1 MRDKRTLIL
10 YILAGITTLAIITL
24 AALSFFFLKADVV
37 VVDFSEKSITEIDQW
52 AIENKIDID
61 YDYQFD
67 ELIEKGM
74 VISQSV
80 SPQTKIKKSE
90 KLFILISLGPNPELE
105 ITLPDFTG
113 YSYLQI
119 VEFVDTNK
127 LSDVTYEYVEN
138 DKIETDIFIA
148 HNISTPTMKRNDMI
162 IFTLSLGQNNEQ
174 KEIIVPDFST
184 YSRTQITN
192 WGSVNNVI
200 IRFESSTSTTIE
212 KGGFIKQS
220 PVAGSITYERRTIT
234 VTYSSGL
241 PIQAIDLSGKTK
253 IQVIQWLDQN
263 DNRVNATFI
272 DRYDNNVSKNIV
284 ISNRPNSGYLADG
297 ATITVNLSLGKPNL
311 PDYSNQNHSLIVTKV
326 NELNKDGASI
336 TLRST
341 TDYSETIDKGKIIT
355 QDISGDINVGSTVNV
370 VYSLGKRITLVSQVG
385 KTLSEFR
392 SYLTT
397 NKLLEGVKTERYH
410 DTFSNNTIISHTPA
424 ANAIVDEGT
433 RIDYQLSLGVYIPEN
448 FVGKTYSYA
457 SDAIISAN
465 TKNAGWTLNKI
476 DDFNDTYSKGVIY
489 DQVINTKTLTV
500 YVSRG
505 KAFTVG
511 DYVGTNISSLPTV
524 SGVTFRLISAGNSN
538 SYSKNEI
545 ISQSKNAGEM
555 LELPVTIDIT
565 YSLGPIAKAN
575 MPDFQ
580 LYQSEGKSADT
591 VLSEVRSILTTAGFT
606 NLSNVIKRNVD
617 DEDPSPGSIWYQTPP
632 GLYDID
638 YPVVVY
644 IKP

>member
-37 VVDFSEKSITEIDQW
+37 VVDFSEKTITEIDQW

-67 ELIEKGM
+67 EIVEKGM

-138 DKIETDIFIA
+138 DKIETDIFIS

-184 YSRTQITN
+184 YSRIQITS
-192 WGSVNNVI
+192 WGSVNNII

-220 PVAGSITYERRTIT
+220 PVAGAITYERRTIT

-272 DRYDNNVSKNIV
+272 DKYDNNVSKNIV

-433 RIDYQLSLGVYIPEN
+433 RIDYQLSLGVYTPEN
-448 FVGKTYSYA
+448 FVGKTYTYTSN
-457 SDAIISAN
+457 AINAAN
-465 TKNAGWTLNKI
+465 AKSAGWTLVKQEDYNNSYASGVVYEQSI
-476 DDFNDTYSKGVIY
+476 DSR
-489 DQVINTKTLTV
+489 TLTV
-500 YVSRG
+500 KVSRG
-505 KAFTVG
+505 SSVTID
-511 DYVGTNISSLPTV
+511 DYTTKNIGELPSIT
-524 SGVTFRLISAGNSN
+524 GVTFVLVAGDYDSN
-538 SYSKNEI
+538 PNGYI
-545 ISQSKNAGEM
+545 TSQSVAAGTYPSP
-555 LELPVTIDIT
+555 LSVTIT
-565 YSLGPIAKAN
+565 YSRGAYPTAN
-575 MPDFQ
+575 IPAYM
-580 LYQSEGKSADT
+580 
-591 VLSEVRSILTTAGFT
+591 SIYDKIGDPNERANYIRNELTSLGFT
-606 NLSNVIKRNVD
+606 NFQVNIITNVSEITSPGVVWHQSQKGIKRLDVEIVINI
-617 DEDPSPGSIWYQTPP
+617 EPY
-632 GLYDID
+632 
-638 YPVVVY
+638 
-644 IKP
+644 